1 MTDSPEAANDL
12 QTLEALATLETTIQN
27 AHQRLEQLLAT
38 VQDYEGAQDLLQEL
52 RQGQAAMATTQQYL
66 SETAD
71 QLQVRQVFLERST
84 HQAQEVITRLAP
96 LMAKIEALAGI
107 DAIQEQLQAIQQAL
121 ETNETKLERSKHELQ
136 QSVAAD
142 LQPLA
147 GQIAHLRTLNKRLTF
162 AVIAIGVIALIGL
175 LT

>member
-1 MTDSPEAANDL
+1 MTHSSETANDL
-12 QTLEALATLETTIQN
+12 QTLEAIASLEATIQN

-38 VQDYEGAQDLLQEL
+38 VQDYEGAQDLLEEL
-52 RQGQAAMATTQQYL
+52 RQGQAAMATTQEYL

-84 HQAQEVITRLAP
+84 QQAQEVITHLGP
-96 LMAKIEALAGI
+96 LMAKIESLAGI
-107 DAIQEQLQAIQQAL
+107 DAIQEQLQAIHRAL
-121 ETNETKLERSKHELQ
+121 ETDETRLEQAKHELQ
-136 QSVAAD
+136 QSVATD

-147 GQIAHLRTLNKRLTF
+147 SQIAHLRATNKRLTF
-162 AVIAIGVIALIGL
+162 AVIAIGAIALISL